1 VVTDC
6 EGEIVVVLDTLPVT
20 VSVTLPVL
28 VRLTEGEP
36 LCVPDTDMV
45 LLVVVVA
52 VPVPVELPVRDT
64 VMVCV
69 PLPVLVEER
78 DAVTVAV
85 SVRVT
90 IEDTDGVLEPLT
102 LRVPRALAVTEVVLV
117 ARPVARALTVGLG
130 ARELVGLTVEVR
142 DAVTEVVDV
151 RVVVMLRLAVLLVDG
166 ERERAPVKLPLAVL
180 LEVRDDEMDEVPRL
194 LEVVVLE
201 AVVVADCVL
210 VTAGVP
216 ERTAELLAVREVV
229 TERVLVLLHEVVL
242 LPRTDDVAVP
252 LRVLVRLLDTVP
264 DWLGV
269 LLSERVPRGV
279 PVLVVEALTERLTR
293 GELLLLVVVEPLRLA
308 RAEPEAGA
316 VPVLVRE
323 ALTDPVAVRLDVVV
337 RLTLVLAEAVL
348 LRSGDSEAAGLLVG
362 DLDGAMLRVAV
373 GVAKPVLEGAPLT
386 VGRAVPAAERV
397 PADVCAGKACVGAG
411 AARA

>member
-1 VVTDC
+1 MVTDC

-90 IEDTDGVLEPLT
+90 IEDTDGVLELLT
-102 LRVPRALAVTEVVLV
+102 LRVPRALAVTELVMV
-117 ARPVARALTVGLG
+117 ARPVARELTVGSG
-130 ARELVGLTVEVR
+130 ARELVGLLVEVH
-142 DAVTEVVDV
+142 DAEREPVGV
-151 RVVVMLRLAVLLVDG
+151 RVVVMLRLAVLVVVG

-180 LEVRDDEMDEVPRL
+180 LEVRDDEMDEVPWL
-194 LEVVVLE
+194 LEVLVLE

-210 VTAGVP
+210 VTAAEP
-216 ERTAELLAVREVV
+216 EITGELLTVREVV
-229 TERVLVLLHEVVL
+229 TDAVLVVLPEGVL
-242 LPRTDDVAVP
+242 LPSTDDVVVP
-252 LRVLVRLLDTVP
+252 LRVLVRLLVNVP
-264 DWLGV
+264 DALAV
-269 LLSERVPRGV
+269 VLSERLPREV

-337 RLTLVLAEAVL
+337 RLTLVLADCVL
-348 LRSGDSEAAGLLVG
+348 LLRDVTEAAGLLV
-362 DLDGAMLRVAV
+362 DVFDGAWVRVA
-373 GVAKPVLEGAPLT
+373 GAVARPLGDGTTLAEAGAD
-386 VGRAVPAAERV
+386 GAAERV
-397 PADVCAGKACVGAG
+397 PVLVCKE
-411 AARA
+411 RRHRS